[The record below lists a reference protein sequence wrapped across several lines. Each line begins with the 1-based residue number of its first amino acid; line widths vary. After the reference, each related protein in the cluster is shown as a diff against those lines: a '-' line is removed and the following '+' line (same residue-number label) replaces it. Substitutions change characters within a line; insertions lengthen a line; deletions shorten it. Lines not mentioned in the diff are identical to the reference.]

1 MNEKEIIKKALGILI
16 HLSELGGRAKSQ
28 GKNQANIKDADYY
41 QTKREHLK
49 DIIIKH
55 YKNPKLLGR
64 ELSKLK
70 DNLK

>member
-28 GKNQANIKDADYY
+28 SKNQAIIKDADYY
-41 QTKREHLK
+41 QKKREYLK
-49 DIIIKH
+49 GLIVKH
-55 YKNPKLLGR
+55 YQDPKSLEK

-70 DNLK
+70 YNKK

>member
-1 MNEKEIIKKALGILI
+1 MDEKKIIKKALGILI
-16 HLSELGGRAKSQ
+16 HLSELCGRAKYQ
-28 GKNQANIKDADYY
+28 GKNQVNIKDADYY
-41 QTKREHLK
+41 QAMREHLK

-55 YKNPKLLGR
+55 YKNPKLLER

>member
-28 GKNQANIKDADYY
+28 GKNQVNIKDAEYY

-49 DIIIKH
+49 DVIIKH
-55 YKNPKLLGR
+55 YKNPKFIER
-64 ELSKLK
+64 ELSELK
-70 DNLK
+70 YNLE

>member
-55 YKNPKLLGR
+55 YKNPKLLER
-64 ELSKLK
+64 ELSELK
-70 DNLK
+70 YNRK

>member
-16 HLSELGGRAKSQ
+16 HLSELGGRAKPQ
-28 GKNQANIKDADYY
+28 GKNQVNIKDSDYY
-41 QTKREHLK
+41 QAKREHLK

-55 YKNPKLLGR
+55 YKNPKLLER